1 VIRVAAPSE
10 IWVKLGDG
18 AQGWLVLTWRL
29 VGPRTPLAAVVV
41 LAAGALIVLGGAAL
55 SARRLTAPLAALAA
69 AAGRVAEGEM
79 IRLATLQ
86 GPSEVRSLAM
96 ALQSM
101 SRRLAEVDEQRELML
116 GGISHDLRTPLA
128 RVRVAIDLLDR
139 ADAALI
145 GEMTASVEEMDRM
158 IGQFLRYVRAN
169 YQERPAPA
177 ALDEVVADALA
188 AHRSDPRLHFQ
199 LAAAGVRSFA
209 VECAR
214 HTVLNLV
221 QNAIEYGSAPIRVRT
236 AAAPNAVM
244 LEVADGGRGLDEAR
258 WLEALRPFE
267 RLDKAPGEGHSGL
280 GLALVDRLVRTSG
293 GTLRSERTSQQFIV
307 TVTLPAS

>member
-1 VIRVAAPSE
+1 
-10 IWVKLGDG
+10 
-18 AQGWLVLTWRL
+18 
-29 VGPRTPLAAVVV
+29 
-41 LAAGALIVLGGAAL
+41 
-55 SARRLTAPLAALAA
+55 
-69 AAGRVAEGEM
+69 
-79 IRLATLQ
+79 
-86 GPSEVRSLAM
+86 
-96 ALQSM
+96 M

-128 RVRVAIDLLDR
+128 RVRVAIDLLDH
-139 ADAALI
+139 ANAALI

-169 YQERPAPA
+169 YQECPSPA
-177 ALDEVVADALA
+177 ALDDVVADALA
-188 AHRSDPRLHFQ
+188 AHRSDPRLHLQ

-236 AAAPNAVM
+236 AAATNAVI
-244 LEVADGGRGLDEAR
+244 LEVADGGRGLDEAQ
-258 WLEALRPFE
+258 WLQALRPFE
-267 RLDKAPGEGHSGL
+267 RLDKGPGEGHSGL

-293 GTLRSERTSQQFIV
+293 GTLRSERTSQDFIV
-307 TVTLPAS
+307 TVTLPAI